1 MKNPGL
7 IIFLLIMM
15 QLKAH
20 AQLLPNEIELY
31 HDDNVVNDAIV
42 LVRYATRFSPP
53 AGTVQIMK
61 IKYYFTSI
69 DSGSSFKFTIYNDNQ
84 GTPQS
89 EILLPITISGGQVGW
104 NEFDLRDLNIF
115 VDGDFYFYLT
125 YHLQSFPSL
134 GIDTQL
140 PIQKQTLYNGA

>member
-1 MKNPGL
+1 MKNTGL
-7 IIFLLIMM
+7 MIFLLIII
-15 QLKAH
+15 QLKAL
-20 AQLLPNEIELY
+20 AQLTTNEIELY

-42 LVRYATRFSPP
+42 LERYATRFSPP
-53 AGTVQIMK
+53 AESAQVMK

-69 DSGSSFKFTIYNDNQ
+69 DSGNSFKFTIYNDNQ

-89 EILLPITISGGQVGW
+89 EIMIPITISGGQAGW
-104 NEFDLRDLNIF
+104 NEFDLSQLNIF
-115 VDGDFYFYLT
+115 IDGDFYFYLT

>member
-1 MKNPGL
+1 MKYPGL
-7 IIFLLIMM
+7 MIFLLIIL
-15 QLKAH
+15 QLKAL

-42 LVRYATRFSPP
+42 LERHATRFSPP
-53 AGTVQIMK
+53 AESAQVMK

-69 DSGSSFKFTIYNDNQ
+69 DSGNSFKFTIYNDNQ

-89 EILLPITISGGQVGW
+89 EIMIPIVISGGQVGW
-104 NEFDLRDLNIF
+104 NEFDLSPLHIY

-125 YHLQSFPSL
+125 YHLQSFPSI
-134 GIDTQL
+134 GIDTQP
-140 PIQKQTLYNGA
+140 PIQKQSLYNGP